1 MARRWK
7 RSGFSN
13 LRAVI
18 GNKNTVITAFDIVR
32 IINCKLPVRSP
43 SQTRNNE
50 TGKSFTS
57 LINLRIDN
65 LITINRSIISTYRRG
80 KGSKAN
86 DVDPGNRTLHFDH
99 AGSNYRISDA
109 AYTMALNAIMRDY
122 RRGHCILRKNLKI
135 TILVTNIITGF
146 ITTLMIT
153 IADRYDIP
161 YLYLPWLVNTMK
173 GIALCEGPA
182 LLSLA
187 NVLLPSITLPTA
199 TFIFITFF
207 LYVEQLYI
215 WNNVFIKFQHC
226 WENYHN
232 EKHSDIEKTKEKL
245 FTTRNKKLM
254 CQNNVKNGLNTGVEK
269 LKSDKKPIEFCDNI
283 NKQISTEI
291 RLRPIKNAT
300 KDNNNFIQN
309 QLLDITG

>member
-1 MARRWK
+1 MPLK
-7 RSGFSN
+7 FEKDVIYTCTQSNKKNGKNQDKKNFSK
-13 LRAVI
+13 I
-18 GNKNTVITAFDIVR
+18 KTF
-32 IINCKLPVRSP
+32 
-43 SQTRNNE
+43 
-50 TGKSFTS
+50 
-57 LINLRIDN
+57 
-65 LITINRSIISTYRRG
+65 Y
-80 KGSKAN
+80 
-86 DVDPGNRTLHFDH
+86 
-99 AGSNYRISDA
+99 
-109 AYTMALNAIMRDY
+109 MALMCFVIYCLSCITFEAKNHFPHGKPMTKSAAFNALF
-122 RRGHCILRKNLKI
+122 RRNYNLKI
-135 TILVTNIITGF
+135 VILVTNILTGL

-187 NVLLPSITLPTA
+187 NVLLPNITLPTA
-199 TFIFITFF
+199 TFIFITFI

-215 WNNVFIKFQHC
+215 WNNVFIKFQNC

-232 EKHSDIEKTKEKL
+232 EKHCVIEKTKEKL
-245 FTTRNKKLM
+245 FTTRNRKLM
-254 CQNNVKNGLNTGVEK
+254 CQNNVNNELNTGVEK
-269 LKSDKKPIEFCDNI
+269 LKCDKKPIEFYDNI

-300 KDNNNFIQN
+300 KDNDNFIQD